1 MTASPTTSTDWQP
14 RPCAAP
20 DCGRVLQAEVA
31 YCPFCGKAQAE
42 TPARPKPAA
51 AEVKNAD
58 RDNASSTATPAAA
71 PPPVQPAQPPAAQPP
86 SLPPA
91 LPVEPESESEPPP
104 TPLRTEPTAAPA
116 PTAPGVPKLTRKWP
130 RVTTILLAIVVLAL
144 WLRPKPEPAWV
155 ARCDALSSAVN
166 DALASG
172 DLNRAET
179 NLAQAQTLCQ
189 DERRDALSPLAAQ
202 ITRAHELAKTC
213 GTAITRAETSLE
225 RHRPAQAQSQLA
237 QQKDTCTGY
246 APYDT
251 LNERA
256 ASQVRQA
263 ASLIDDGSRQLQAG
277 ELAAADQSL
286 AQALA
291 LDAQANGADRLRTA
305 LANAQRQQAADAA
318 PPANIPTV
326 IPTATAP
333 VASTATNATDALVAE
348 LLRDG
353 RDALARKNYAE
364 AKSSARNALR
374 LSPGNRAANDLL
386 QRAENAERQALQDI
400 VID

>member
-1 MTASPTTSTDWQP
+1 MTASPTTGTDWQP

-42 TPARPKPAA
+42 APTRPKPAA
-51 AEVKNAD
+51 ADVKKAD
-58 RDNASSTATPAAA
+58 RDKATATATPAAA
-71 PPPVQPAQPPAAQPP
+71 PPPVQPAQAPAAAQPP
-86 SLPPA
+86 VLPPA
-91 LPVEPESESEPPP
+91 LPVEPEP
-104 TPLRTEPTAAPA
+104 TPTPPRTEPTATPAPA
-116 PTAPGVPKLTRKWP
+116 APRGPKPTRKWP
-130 RVTTILLAIVVLAL
+130 RVAAILLAIVVLAL

-179 NLAQAQTLCQ
+179 NLAQAQSLCQ
-189 DERRDALSPLAAQ
+189 NERRDALSPLAAQ

-213 GTAITRAETSLE
+213 GTAIKRAETSLE
-225 RHRPAQAQSQLA
+225 RHRPVQAQSQLA
-237 QQKDTCTGY
+237 QQKSTCTGH

-263 ASLIDDGSRQLQAG
+263 AGLIDDGSRQLQTG
-277 ELAAADQSL
+277 ELAAAEQSL

-291 LDAQANGADRLRTA
+291 LDAQVNGADRLRTA
-305 LANAQRQQAADAA
+305 LANAQRRQAADAA
-318 PPANIPTV
+318 SPANAPTV
-326 IPTATAP
+326 IPAVTAP
-333 VASTATNATDALVAE
+333 AASTTTNATDALVAE

>member
-1 MTASPTTSTDWQP
+1 MPPT
-14 RPCAAP
+14 
-20 DCGRVLQAEVA
+20 
-31 YCPFCGKAQAE
+31 
-42 TPARPKPAA
+42 
-51 AEVKNAD
+51 
-58 RDNASSTATPAAA
+58 
-71 PPPVQPAQPPAAQPP
+71 
-86 SLPPA
+86 